1 MWLPSALL
9 LLCLPGCLSLTGPGS
24 VAGTTGSSLR
34 VRCQYEK
41 AYKGHNKYWCRGKYG
56 RVCRKIVETKGEEKE
71 KRNGR
76 VSIRDHTDNLT
87 FTVTM
92 ENLNMNDA
100 GSYWCRIQTI
110 WILDVLSWDPSV
122 QVEVSVFPAPSTT
135 PGSTACLAVP
145 DTLQTVNDG
154 QNLSTKEMLTHCPG
168 SRLSNIHFL
177 LLVFLKL
184 PLFLG
189 MVGAVLWVNRP
200 QRHPGGRERQLDPG
214 TKPSSLPPRLPQTP
228 AQPRCSTQQAPKQ
241 GHLHEGQEHHADVAE
256 EDAYE
261 AQVTGVL
268 EGTESSLGLRM
279 GGKTT
284 FLLPALFLLIIP
296 GSSAISGP
304 RAVRGVEQGSLTVR
318 CQYDRG
324 YEPYVK
330 WWCRGAGWSSCRF
343 VVKTNN
349 GSEKEVKQGRVSI
362 RDNWKDLSF
371 TVTME
376 KLRVDDSDTYW
387 CGIERVG
394 ADLGDDVDVTID
406 PAVSISTR
414 ATSSANMFTAP
425 LVPEGHLPLLGSV
438 HFLLLVFLKV
448 PLFLGMLG
456 AVLWVNRPLRSSGG
470 KPQENQQPPCSS
482 TFQEQKTLK
491 QKEKAFFSGIDSRQW
506 RLWFLRHRGS
516 PLQELVP

>member
-168 SRLSNIHFL
+168 
-177 LLVFLKL
+177 
-184 PLFLG
+184 
-189 MVGAVLWVNRP
+189 
-200 QRHPGGRERQLDPG
+200 
-214 TKPSSLPPRLPQTP
+214 
-228 AQPRCSTQQAPKQ
+228 
-241 GHLHEGQEHHADVAE
+241 
-256 EDAYE
+256 
-261 AQVTGVL
+261 
-268 EGTESSLGLRM
+268 
-279 GGKTT
+279 
-284 FLLPALFLLIIP
+284 
-296 GSSAISGP
+296 
-304 RAVRGVEQGSLTVR
+304 
-318 CQYDRG
+318 
-324 YEPYVK
+324 
-330 WWCRGAGWSSCRF
+330 
-343 VVKTNN
+343 
-349 GSEKEVKQGRVSI
+349 
-362 RDNWKDLSF
+362 
-371 TVTME
+371 
-376 KLRVDDSDTYW
+376 
-387 CGIERVG
+387 
-394 ADLGDDVDVTID
+394 
-406 PAVSISTR
+406 
-414 ATSSANMFTAP
+414 
-425 LVPEGHLPLLGSV
+425 
-438 HFLLLVFLKV
+438 
-448 PLFLGMLG
+448 
-456 AVLWVNRPLRSSGG
+456 
-470 KPQENQQPPCSS
+470 
-482 TFQEQKTLK
+482 
-491 QKEKAFFSGIDSRQW
+491 
-506 RLWFLRHRGS
+506 
-516 PLQELVP
+516 